1 MKYHTHCTVYRFCG
15 RVGSNISRPLAP
27 RIVNDIAPFLAMTSE
42 DTLALVLDTLS
53 VVVEIGGGDWI
64 TTELANAIVN
74 AVFDVWYKNQRGLF
88 PATIN

>member
-1 MKYHTHCTVYRFCG
+1 
-15 RVGSNISRPLAP
+15 
-27 RIVNDIAPFLAMTSE
+27 MTSE

-88 PATIN
+88 PAIIN